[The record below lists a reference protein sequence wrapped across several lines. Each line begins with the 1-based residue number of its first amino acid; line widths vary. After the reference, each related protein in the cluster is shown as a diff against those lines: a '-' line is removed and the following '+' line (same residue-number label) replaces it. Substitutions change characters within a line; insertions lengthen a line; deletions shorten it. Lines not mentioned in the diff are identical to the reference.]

1 MKQFSLALNILLL
14 VAVGVLY
21 YLHFSSGKK
30 NMARTASSSV
40 ASQSKDS
47 CKKGHLVAFIEIDS
61 IYDNVAHIRQEQ
73 KKLEADQ
80 EAVAKQYES
89 SAIKFERDK
98 NDYIQK
104 AQGMTPQQREQEEA
118 KLVQAQQ
125 SIEAS
130 RQSQMQGLA
139 TKRSRTMEDIQS
151 RLKAFLNEYNSD
163 RRYAYIFATGAG
175 LDYMMYKDSASNIT
189 ADVIAGLNK
198 SFEKKDK

>member
-1 MKQFSLALNILLL
+1 MKQFSLVFNLLL
-14 VAVGVLY
+14 AAAVGVLY
-21 YLHFSSGKK
+21 YLHFSPGKSPAAKSG
-30 NMARTASSSV
+30 RTSISS
-40 ASQSKDS
+40 QTKDS
-47 CKKGHLVAFIEIDS
+47 CAKGHLVAFIEIDS
-61 IYDNVAHIRQEQ
+61 VYDNVAHIKQEQ

-80 EAVAKQYES
+80 EAVAKQYEN
-89 SAIKFERDK
+89 SAIKFEKDK

-125 SIEAS
+125 SIESS

-139 TKRSRTMEDIQS
+139 SKRSRTMEEIQG
-151 RLKAFLNEYNSD
+151 RLKKFLSEYNND

>member
-1 MKQFSLALNILLL
+1 MKQFSLVFNLLL
-14 VAVGVLY
+14 AAAVGVLY
-21 YLHFSSGKK
+21 YLHFSPGKNPAAK
-30 NMARTASSSV
+30 PVGASISS
-40 ASQSKDS
+40 QTKDS
-47 CKKGHLVAFIEIDS
+47 CAKGHLVAFIEIDS
-61 IYDNVAHIRQEQ
+61 VYDNVAHIKQEQ

-80 EAVAKQYES
+80 EAVAKQYEN
-89 SAIKFERDK
+89 SAIKFEKDK

-139 TKRSRTMEDIQS
+139 SKRSRTMEEIQD
-151 RLKAFLNEYNSD
+151 RLKKFLNEYNND

>member
-21 YLHFSSGKK
+21 YFHFSSGK
-30 NMARTASSSV
+30 NSITRIAGSSA
-40 ASQSKDS
+40 ASQTKDS

-89 SAIKFERDK
+89 SAIKFEKDK

-125 SIEAS
+125 NIEAN

-151 RLKAFLNEYNSD
+151 RLKKFLNEYNSD

-198 SFEKKDK
+198 AFEKKDN

>member
-1 MKQFSLALNILLL
+1 MKQFSLVLNILLA

-21 YLHFSSGKK
+21 YFHFSSAKSPVVKSAGI
-30 NMARTASSSV
+30 SP
-40 ASQSKDS
+40 ASQTKEAGAR
-47 CKKGHLVAFIEIDS
+47 GHLVAFIEIDS
-61 IYDNVAHIRQEQ
+61 VYDKVEHIRQEQ

-80 EAVAKQYES
+80 EAAAKQYEN
-89 SAIKFERDK
+89 SAIKFEKDK
-98 NDYIQK
+98 NEYIQK

-118 KLVQAQQ
+118 KLMQAQQ
-125 SIEAS
+125 SIEAG

-151 RLKAFLNEYNSD
+151 RLKQFLNDYNSD

-189 ADVIAGLNK
+189 ADVVAGLNK